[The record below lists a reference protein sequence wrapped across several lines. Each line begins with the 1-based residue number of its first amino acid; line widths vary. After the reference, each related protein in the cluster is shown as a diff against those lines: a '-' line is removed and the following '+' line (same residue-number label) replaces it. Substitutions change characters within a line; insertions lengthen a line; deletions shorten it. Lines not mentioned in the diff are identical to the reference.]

1 MSRQQLL
8 EIPSNPDEL
17 SRVDETVDKIAAE
30 MGFSPQQRDDLAIA
44 VTEAVNNAIMHGN
57 NADPRKKVHIT
68 FIIDDGVFTI
78 KIRDEGTGFDPA
90 ALPDPTAPE
99 NILMEKG
106 RGLFII
112 RHLMDELRIIRT
124 PQGMELVLVKKLQ

>member
-57 NADPRKKVHIT
+57 NADPRKKVLIT
-68 FIIDDGVFTI
+68 FIIEPGVFTI
-78 KIRDEGTGFDPA
+78 KIRDQGPGFDPDS
-90 ALPDPTAPE
+90 LPDPTAPE
-99 NILMEKG
+99 NILLEKG

-112 RHLMDELRIIRT
+112 RHLMDEFHLFRT
-124 PQGMELVLVKKLQ
+124 PHGMELVLVKKL